1 MVWNECE
8 EQAAWKRMVGL
19 RERGVIVPALS
30 VIVTFH
36 GEGILAHTS
45 LRSYALSRNAAR
57 AQGVEVQLVLVLDR
71 ADPQTRAFVV
81 GHPDLDGSET
91 VVETQVGD
99 LALAR
104 NAGVMASRADYI
116 CTLDGDDLITTGYF
130 LMHLKEAARLEG
142 PFVLHP
148 EMVLSFG
155 MYSAYNWQVDQS
167 GDYYDERALLAVNP
181 WISAAFSTRR
191 LYETI
196 PYVACYPRQT
206 GFGYEDWY
214 WNSETIARGVVH
226 RLAWGSAYFY
236 RRKWYGSLNEASH
249 AMKTVIPRTSL
260 FALGREIGKEPR
272 HV

>member
-1 MVWNECE
+1 MT
-8 EQAAWKRMVGL
+8 A
-19 RERGVIVPALS
+19 PALS

-45 LRSYALSRNAAR
+45 LRSYALSRTVAR
-57 AQGVEVQLVLVLDR
+57 KAGFEVQLVLVLDC
-71 ADPQTRAFVV
+71 ADTQTRAFVV
-81 GHPDLDGSET
+81 GHPDLDGTESI
-91 VVETQVGD
+91 VETQVGD

-104 NAGVMASRADYI
+104 NAGVAASRADYI
-116 CTLDGDDLITTGYF
+116 CTLDGDDLISTGYF
-130 LMHLKEAARLEG
+130 VKHLEEAGRLSG

-155 MYSAYNWQVDQS
+155 MYSAYNWQVDQAGS
-167 GDYYDERALLAVNP
+167 YYDERALLTVNP

-214 WNSETIARGVVH
+214 WNCETIARGVVH

-236 RRKWYGSLNEASH
+236 RRKWHGSLNEASH

-260 FALGREIGKEPR
+260 FAPGRIRSEEHR
-272 HV
+272 RV